1 MSAGGEQATWARDG
15 HSRNGLLLVLRS
27 PAQPAARGTSTRHA
41 CAVDRDLRDLPPDP
55 DELDRR
61 GSGRGR
67 CGGNIRRGPGA
78 GPGPG
83 CGTGGETHACTRQ
96 ARNHDRSQ
104 GRRSIG
110 QGPIHSQERGQ
121 DRVQSQGA
129 CQKQVSG
136 HAEHRQEKV
145 SPAAVRVDRLEK
157 TLGPNKVLRGISF
170 EAQPGEIFGLLGP
183 NGAGK
188 TTTLRIICT
197 LLAPDAG
204 SVEVLGFDTRTA
216 PQEVRRRVG
225 VVTAEIGVYPRLS
238 ARENIQYFAE
248 LSGVMDGKVRQRVEA
263 VIDRLDMGSFANQ
276 RAESL
281 SSGQKQKVAI
291 ARAIV
296 HDPPVL
302 MFDEPTSNL
311 DVLASREIREFMVES
326 KERGKCVIF
335 STHVLHDAERL
346 CDRVTI
352 IHQGRVVA
360 DGATADVRRGY
371 QDLEESF
378 LTLVES
384 AT

>member
-1 MSAGGEQATWARDG
+1 MTQT
-15 HSRNGLLLVLRS
+15 
-27 PAQPAARGTSTRHA
+27 
-41 CAVDRDLRDLPPDP
+41 
-55 DELDRR
+55 
-61 GSGRGR
+61 
-67 CGGNIRRGPGA
+67 
-78 GPGPG
+78 
-83 CGTGGETHACTRQ
+83 
-96 ARNHDRSQ
+96 
-104 GRRSIG
+104 
-110 QGPIHSQERGQ
+110 
-121 DRVQSQGA
+121 
-129 CQKQVSG
+129 
-136 HAEHRQEKV
+136 
-145 SPAAVRVDRLEK
+145 AVRVDRLEK
-157 TLGPNKVLRGISF
+157 QLGSNKVLRGISF
-170 EAQPGEIFGLLGP
+170 EARSGEIFGLLGP

-225 VVTAEIGVYPRLS
+225 VVTAEIGVYPRLT
-238 ARENIQYFAE
+238 ARENIAYFAE
-248 LSGVMDGKVRQRVEA
+248 LTGVLDGELKRRVDA
-263 VIDRLDMGSFANQ
+263 VVDRLDMASFTNQ

-311 DVLASREIREFMVES
+311 DVLASRDIREFMVES

-352 IHQGRVVA
+352 IHEGRVVA
-360 DGATADVRRGY
+360 SGTTSEVRGKDM
-371 QDLEESF
+371 DLEDSF
-378 LTLVES
+378 LSLVE
-384 AT
+384 AAR